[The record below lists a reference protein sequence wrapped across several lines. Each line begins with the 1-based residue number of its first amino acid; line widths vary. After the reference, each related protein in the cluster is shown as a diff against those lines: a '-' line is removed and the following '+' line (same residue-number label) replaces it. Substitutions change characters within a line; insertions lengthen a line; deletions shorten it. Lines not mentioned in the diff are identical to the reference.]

1 MNKLIVVTGGTKGIG
16 KSVITAFASN
26 NFDVITCARNE
37 DDLGNLKK
45 DMEKSYSGISITTYQ
60 ADLSKQDETMQFAEF
75 IKSSTKVPD
84 VLVNNT
90 GVFYPGQ
97 VHNEDEG
104 VLEKSMETNLYSA
117 YRISRAVLGGMM
129 ERKSGYIF
137 NICSVASIEP
147 YTRGA
152 SYCMSKFALLG
163 MTKVLRE
170 EMKEFGVKVTAVIPG
185 STLTASW
192 EGVDIPE
199 ENFMK
204 SEDVAEAIYST
215 YCLSKNTVIEEIVMR
230 PQKGDV

>member
-16 KSVITAFASN
+16 KSVIAVFASN

-37 DDLGNLKK
+37 SDLEILKK
-45 DMEKSYSGISITTYQ
+45 EIEDLNADISIEILP
-60 ADLSKQDETMQFAEF
+60 ADLSMQDETMQFTEF
-75 IKSSTKVPD
+75 IKKSSRIPD

-97 VHNEDEG
+97 VHNEEEG

-117 YRISRAVLGGMM
+117 YRISRGVLGGMM

-170 EMKEFGVKVTAVIPG
+170 EMKEYGVKVTAVIPG

-199 ENFMK
+199 DDFIK
-204 SEDVAEAIYST
+204 PEDVANAIYST
-215 YCLSKNTVIEEIVMR
+215 YSLSKNTVIEEIVMR
-230 PQKGDV
+230 PQKGDL